1 MDWGKVLAI
10 AVSIL
15 ALSGVVVLQTNG
27 IRADIAALR
36 AEAAADRATAAAD
49 RRAMQDSMDAF
60 RAEMLRLAE
69 RQARTEGQLAALSRP
84 D

>member
-1 MDWGKVLAI
+1 MDWGKVLTI

-27 IRADIAALR
+27 IRADIASIR
-36 AEAAADRATAAAD
+36 TEAAAD
-49 RRAMQDSMDAF
+49 RRAMQASMDTF

-69 RQARTEGQLAALSRP
+69 RQARTEGQVAALSRH

>member
-27 IRADIAALR
+27 IRADIASMR
-36 AEAAADRATAAAD
+36 TEAAAD
-49 RRAMQDSMDAF
+49 RRAMQDSMDTF

>member
-27 IRADIAALR
+27 IRADIASMR
-36 AEAAADRATAAAD
+36 TEAAAD
-49 RRAMQDSMDAF
+49 RRAIQVSMDTF

-69 RQARTEGQLAALSRP
+69 RQARTVGQVAVLSRP